1 MTQEMASGTGHLTAA
16 GVQFSASREGV
27 REGRLEFSRG
37 VAHLT
42 VRGARIA
49 ELFRARF
56 DRPAPSVSADG
67 GSVVVRYPRFSPR
80 SWGWPWTR
88 RGGQM
93 TLSEDVTWDIR
104 IRQGVA
110 HMDADLRGLRIGSVD
125 LGHGASRIDLRLPR
139 PTGVVPVRIAGG
151 ASQVRITR
159 PAGTPARLSVRRGV
173 ADLTFDE
180 QEFGAVGGRLRLES
194 PGGSDADGRYDI
206 EISGGATHLRVTT
219 E

>member
-1 MTQEMASGTGHLTAA
+1 
-16 GVQFSASREGV
+16 
-27 REGRLEFSRG
+27 
-37 VAHLT
+37 
-42 VRGARIA
+42 VRGASIP

-56 DRPAPSVSADG
+56 DRPAPSVSADE
-67 GSVVVRYPRFSPR
+67 GSVTVRYPRFSPR
-80 SWGWPWTR
+80 SWRWPWTR

-93 TLSEDVTWDIR
+93 TLSEDVTWDIG

-110 HMDADLRGLRIGSVD
+110 HMEADLRGLRIGSVD

-139 PTGVVPVRIAGG
+139 PKGVVPVRIVGG

-159 PAGTPARLSVRRGV
+159 PAGTPARLTVRRGV
-173 ADLTFDE
+173 ANLTFDE
-180 QEFGAVGGRLRLES
+180 QEFGAVGGRLRLDS
-194 PGGSDADGRYDI
+194 PGGSDTDGRYDI